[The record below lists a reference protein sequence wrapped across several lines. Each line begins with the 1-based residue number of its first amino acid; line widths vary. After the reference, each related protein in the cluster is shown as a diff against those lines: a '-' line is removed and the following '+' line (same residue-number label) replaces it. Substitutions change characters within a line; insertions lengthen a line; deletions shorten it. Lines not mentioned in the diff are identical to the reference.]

1 MDNKNVFIAIALSM
15 SVLLFWA
22 AFFENPKTTINNTV
36 QQQKK
41 TNENIITPNID
52 ESLKINLISRE
63 DSIKSSERIKIENDS
78 IVGSMSLEGGL
89 IDDISFKKHK
99 KDLKNNLNVEFLNPA
114 QTENGFYVETGW
126 TSIGSRIKVPTKE
139 SLWIVKGNNI
149 LSNSVCFSEK
159 LNFLSLMFVLCR
171 VAITSCIACS
181 SVMSLRLF
189 FLRGI
194 ELT

>member
-22 AFFENPKTTINNTV
+22 AFFESPKPADNNAV

-89 IDDISFKKHK
+89 IDDISFRNIKK
-99 KDLKNNLNVEFLNPA
+99 
-114 QTENGFYVETGW
+114 
-126 TSIGSRIKVPTKE
+126 I
-139 SLWIVKGNNI
+139 
-149 LSNSVCFSEK
+149 
-159 LNFLSLMFVLCR
+159 
-171 VAITSCIACS
+171 
-181 SVMSLRLF
+181 
-189 FLRGI
+189 
-194 ELT
+194 